1 MFALTNY
8 YVLSADL
15 KINTFFQKSGSF
27 ALAGLL
33 YNFKKINKSIDSNH
47 KTLLK
52 AVFFYHFNKISPL
65 IYWSYRLGR

>member
-15 KINTFFQKSGSF
+15 KINTIFQKSGSF

-33 YNFKKINKSIDSNH
+33 YNFKKINKLIDSNH
-47 KTLLK
+47 DTFLK
-52 AVFFYHFNKISPL
+52 EVFFCHFNKI
-65 IYWSYRLGR
+65 